1 MTAPEDMPSRSD
13 VSTDNP
19 VPEPP
24 FWGSK
29 VVKGVA
35 LQEYASLLD
44 ERATFMGQWGLK
56 SSRASDG
63 PSYEELVESEGRP
76 RLRMWLERIQAEK
89 MLEAAIVY
97 GYYPVVSE
105 GDDLVLLDA
114 PSIDAAER
122 FRFTFPRQRHGR
134 HLCLADFF
142 RPRGRGEVDVLG
154 LQLVTMGPRI
164 AEVTSELFAKDAYR
178 DYLELHGLSVQLTES
193 LAEYWHKRM
202 RAELGFAG
210 EDPDEPEDYFD
221 LRYRGARFSFG
232 YGACPDLEDRAKI
245 VDLLEPER
253 IGVKLSEEF
262 QLHPEQST
270 DALVAAPPRG
280 DLLQRQVSDAAAVLP
295 AGPLPA
301 ALLFDMDGLLVDTE
315 RTWFAV
321 ETEIMAGLGAPWG
334 DEHQAALVGG
344 PLEKS
349 VQYML
354 DHAGRPDVAPD
365 AAGAGTAGGHGPAP
379 AGRAGQLAARGR
391 TAAGA
396 GRRCGRA
403 VRAGLLVPA
412 PGRGRG
418 ARRPSAPS
426 TSP

>member
-1 MTAPEDMPSRSD
+1 
-13 VSTDNP
+13 
-19 VPEPP
+19 
-24 FWGSK
+24 
-29 VVKGVA
+29 
-35 LQEYASLLD
+35 
-44 ERATFMGQWGLK
+44 
-56 SSRASDG
+56 
-63 PSYEELVESEGRP
+63 
-76 RLRMWLERIQAEK
+76 MWLERIQAEK

-122 FRFTFPRQRHGR
+122 YRFTFPRQRHGR

-142 RPRGRGEVDVLG
+142 RPRSSGEVDVLG

-164 AEVTSELFAKDAYR
+164 AEVTAELFAKDAYR

-210 EDPDEPEDYFD
+210 EDPDKPEDYFD

-270 DALVAAPPRG
+270 DALVLHHPEATYFNA
-280 DLLQRQVSDAAAVLP
+280 
-295 AGPLPA
+295 
-301 ALLFDMDGLLVDTE
+301 
-315 RTWFAV
+315 
-321 ETEIMAGLGAPWG
+321 
-334 DEHQAALVGG
+334 
-344 PLEKS
+344 K
-349 VQYML
+349 
-354 DHAGRPDVAPD
+354 
-365 AAGAGTAGGHGPAP
+365 
-379 AGRAGQLAARGR
+379 
-391 TAAGA
+391 
-396 GRRCGRA
+396 
-403 VRAGLLVPA
+403 
-412 PGRGRG
+412 
-418 ARRPSAPS
+418 
-426 TSP
+426 